1 MINIDVLNTVKLY
14 FVFQKIGC
22 VSELLASMKLLC
34 IQMWPQ
40 HTDSLDDLRLEIAF
54 RMLKSPHFNAKMNSL
69 KEVGLFS

>member
-1 MINIDVLNTVKLY
+1 
-14 FVFQKIGC
+14 

-40 HTDSLDDLRLEIAF
+40 HTDSLDDLRLEIAL

-69 KEVGLFS
+69 KEVSILYCLWILHTKYVLLDRREIII